1 MSGNAWID
9 YVKLYREKNPHLS
22 YREAMSE
29 AKVSYRKLKDQMG
42 GNGSKCEGCK
52 YNSPG
57 QRNHMGPGG
66 CMANNNN
73 SNNNSRNNSKHNY
86 KSKTCEGCKYNSP
99 GQRNH
104 MGPGG
109 CMANNSNNNH
119 HHGGYDNI
127 DLRNPQMR
135 FAAGVSPLNSNL
147 VDIGRK
153 VIY

>member
-1 MSGNAWID
+1 MSGNAWIE

-29 AKVSYRKLKDQMG
+29 AKVSYRKLKEQMG
-42 GNGSKCEGCK
+42 GSGSKCEGCK

-66 CMANNNN
+66 CLANN
-73 SNNNSRNNSKHNY
+73 SNTNTSRNNSKHNNTP
-86 KSKTCEGCKYNSP
+86 KTCEGCKYDSP
-99 GQRNH
+99 SQRNH

-109 CMANNSNNNH
+109 CMANNNS

-127 DLRNPQMR
+127 DLRDPQMR
-135 FAAGVSPLNSNL
+135 FQAGVSPLNSNL
-147 VDIGRK
+147 TDIGRK